1 MSVICI
7 GEEIIRLQCPEFK
20 KKRRETLHH
29 QRHTNNGIIPSYS
42 RSRLTLPGEVC
53 FVQLLKVTRRGGIE
67 YIDFTAILLPSID
80 VVDQFIHIL
89 VPQVGILIL
98 EI

>member
-1 MSVICI
+1 M
-7 GEEIIRLQCPEFK
+7 
-20 KKRRETLHH
+20 
-29 QRHTNNGIIPSYS
+29 
-42 RSRLTLPGEVC
+42 TLPGEVC
-53 FVQLLKVTRRGGIE
+53 LVQLLKVTRRGGIE

-80 VVDQFIHIL
+80 VVDQLIHVL